1 MSFDEFLHPFKYA
14 TIHIQSISFKSSH
27 LQAQSYSYWTFVM
40 YLISIQSVLMT
51 SLSFVILVICVF
63 SFFFFLVSLSRDV
76 YQLID
81 LFKVCLLVSLIF
93 LFYFQVCNIIAF
105 CFLNYYYF
113 LLLTLGLSSSS
124 LSSFLKWGLRLLILY
139 LPIF

>member
-1 MSFDEFLHPFKYA
+1 
-14 TIHIQSISFKSSH
+14 
-27 LQAQSYSYWTFVM
+27 M
-40 YLISIQSVLMT
+40 YLISMQSVLMT

-124 LSSFLKWGLRLLILY
+124 LSSFLKWRLKLLILY
-139 LPIF
+139 LSYFLIYVFYFPFVKVYFNTF